1 MPVLISGVLKDATGT
16 PVQNCT
22 IQLKA
27 CRTSTTV
34 VVNTVASE
42 NPDDAGRYSMDV
54 EQGQYT
60 VTLLVEGY
68 PPSHAGVITVYD
80 DSKPGTLNDFLGAMT
95 EDDVRPEALRRFEAM
110 VEEVARQA
118 SEASRNATVAGQAS
132 EQAQTSAGQAAE
144 SATAAVNAVGAAEAS
159 ATQAASSAASA
170 ESSAGTATTKAGEA
184 SASAASADTA
194 RTAAAASAAAAKTS
208 EANADA
214 SRTAAGDSAAAA
226 AASATAAQ
234 TSAAR
239 AGASETAAKTS
250 ETQAASS
257 AGDAGASATAAAAS
271 EKAAKTSETS
281 ARTSETNAATSASTA
296 AASATA
302 ASSSASEAS
311 SHAAA
316 SDTSASLA
324 AQSSTAA
331 GAAATRAEDAAKRA
345 EDIADVISLEDA
357 SLTKK
362 GIVKL
367 SSATD
372 SDSEALAA
380 TPKAVKDV
388 MSETQT
394 KAPLDSPAFTGT
406 PTTPTPP
413 DDAKGLQTANAEF
426 VRKLIAALVGSV
438 PESLDTL
445 QELADALGND
455 PNFATTIV
463 NKLAGKQPLDDTLT
477 ALSGKSVDG
486 LIEYVG
492 LRETINRAGDALQKS
507 QNGADIPDKKQFART
522 IGAVTSTSVTF
533 GESGWFKIATVFMP
547 QATSTA
553 VIKLYGGSGY
563 NVGSFEQAAISELV
577 LRAGNGSPVGI
588 TATLWRRSPAAA
600 NEIAW
605 INTSG
610 DSYDIYIN
618 IGRYAYGL
626 IAQYD
631 YTSNAGVILH
641 TSPEFSETKPANA
654 TNGQTYT
661 LFNSLMK
668 PTASDVGALPIT
680 GGRLNGSLGIGTD
693 NALGGN
699 SIVFGDNDTGFKWH
713 SDGVLGIYANNAQ
726 VGYIDNSGLHM
737 LADIRTTGTVR
748 AGNVKNIALTSSNNS
763 TLNAQFHL
771 WGDGNRPTVIELD
784 DDQGWHL
791 YSQRN
796 PDGSIRFMV
805 NGEIFSTGSIH
816 AGANT
821 ISTDGNIYGSLWG
834 GWLNDW
840 INNTIINRYVQDVRL
855 GGIEYA
861 QAWNG
866 PGFHDTPGYVITGVT
881 NGNSDELIDGVHRRP
896 LQKLIGGVWYN
907 VASI

>member
-27 CRTSTTV
+27 SRTSTTV

-54 EQGQYT
+54 EQGQYA

-118 SEASRNATVAGQAS
+118 SEASRNATAAGQAS

-144 SATAAVNAVGAAEAS
+144 SATAAVNAAGAAETS

-184 SASAASADTA
+184 SVSAESADTA

-234 TSAAR
+234 ASAER
-239 AGASETAAKTS
+239 AKASETAAKAS

-257 AGDAGASATAAAAS
+257 AGNAGASATAAAAS
-271 EKAAKTSETS
+271 EKAAATS
-281 ARTSETNAATSASTA
+281 AAEAKASETNAATSASTA

-311 SHAAA
+311 THAAA

-394 KAPLDSPAFTGT
+394 KAPLDSPALTGT
-406 PTTPTPP
+406 PTAPTPETTAAGIEIATAAFVA
-413 DDAKGLQTANAEF
+413 AKVAQ
-426 VRKLIAALVGSV
+426 LVGSA
-438 PESLDTL
+438 PEALDTL
-445 QELADALGND
+445 KELADALGND
-455 PNFATTIV
+455 PNFATTV
-463 NKLAGKQPLDDTLT
+463 LNKLAGKQPLDDTLT

-507 QNGADIPDKKQFART
+507 QNGADIPDKKQFVRT

-553 VIKLYGGSGY
+553 VIKLYGGSGF

-605 INTSG
+605 INTSA

-641 TSPEFSETKPANA
+641 TSPEFSETKPTNA

-668 PTASDVGALPIT
+668 PTASDMGALPVT

-699 SIVFGDNDTGFKWH
+699 SIVFGDNDTGLKQNG
-713 SDGVLGIYANNAQ
+713 DGILDIFANNQHTVRVAPGEMIVLGAI
-726 VGYIDNSGLHM
+726 
-737 LADIRTTGTVR
+737 R
-748 AGNVKNIALTSSNNS
+748 AGIGKKLSLTSTNNS
-763 TLNAQFHL
+763 ALNAGFNL
-771 WGDGNRPTVIELD
+771 WGDGGNRPTVIELG
-784 DDQGWHL
+784 DDQGWHF
-791 YSQRN
+791 YSQRRQ
-796 PDGSIRFMV
+796 DGGIELSV
-805 NGEIFSTGSIH
+805 N
-816 AGANT
+816 
-821 ISTDGNIYGSLWG
+821 GNIYPANYSNFDARYLTSGSVYTKG
-834 GWLNDW
+834 ESD
-840 INNTIINRYVQDVRL
+840 NRYVQNIQRGAPVWPGKVD
-855 GGIEYA
+855 EYGPA
-861 QAWNG
+861 EAPAGCFLTQAR
-866 PGFHDTPGYVITGVT
+866 HDPTTAYGVT
-881 NGNSDELIDGVHRRP
+881 FAYRP
-896 LQKLIGGVWYN
+896 LQMWVGNGWRTING
-907 VASI
+907 